1 MNDVFFSRMRNKLY
15 STNYPNSLAYK
26 TIRNADYIEHATFT
40 NDPNFHRGVLYD
52 WDMKPVYEDP
62 NILIDYKL
70 QKTKVFSPEVDMVD
84 YTLQF
89 RPGFNPEQIWKQ
101 KDGRER
107 AVFYIDVPNV
117 DSNWQIDK
125 WLIYGKDDRHAFDRY
140 SVLKCNWVF
149 EWTVND
155 PKNYR
160 KTYHQCLGVLRDGSN
175 ENAVV
180 WRDTISR
187 NTVQQMYFFV
197 PTNDVTRT
205 IDYNMRFILSDNPL
219 HPKAYEVW
227 KIVDSVPLGITKIV
241 LRQCMYNSHTDF
253 VGTNEDLKKYDTVI
267 GHQILPDLP
276 ERLGGTQHQVCDILK
291 SEIFKSSIPNDVA
304 SSDYSP
310 VYDADDMPIWSL
322 NDSFDYL
329 RIGSNP
335 LTIKATYNGN
345 NISNDVE
352 CVWHIFIDNVEYQV
366 SDLEGYFVISIDNN
380 VMQIKAIN
388 NIMAKYILKIAIYD
402 NNRTYYDSV
411 EMQIVE

>member
-1 MNDVFFSRMRNKLY
+1 MNNVFVNRMQNKLY
-15 STNYPNSLAYK
+15 STDYPTSLAAK

-40 NDPNFHRGVLYD
+40 NDPNYHQGVLYD
-52 WDMKPVYEDP
+52 WNLKPVFDDP
-62 NILIDYKL
+62 SKMVDYKL
-70 QKTKVFSPEVDMVD
+70 QKTKTFSPQVDMVD
-84 YTLQF
+84 YVIQF

-101 KDGRER
+101 DDGRER
-107 AVFYIDVPNV
+107 AVFYIDVPSV

-140 SVLKCNWVF
+140 SALKCNWVF
-149 EWTVND
+149 EWTVDD

-160 KTYHQCLGVLRDGSN
+160 KIYHQCLGVLRDGSN

-253 VGTNEDLKKYDTVI
+253 VGTNLDLKNYDTAI
-267 GHQILPDLP
+267 GHQELPDLP
-276 ERLGGTQHQVCDILK
+276 ERYGGVQHQVCDIIRSQK
-291 SEIFKSSIPNDVA
+291 FSGVVPSEVA
-304 SSDYSP
+304 SETYSP
-310 VYDADDMPIWSL
+310 VYGDNDKPLWSL
-322 NDSFDYL
+322 NNSFDTIK
-329 RIGSNP
+329 IGSNP
-335 LTIKATYNGN
+335 MVISASYNGDDIDN
-345 NISNDVE
+345 ATP
-352 CVWHIFIDNVEYQV
+352 CKWHIFIDNEEYQL
-366 SDLEGYFVISIDNN
+366 SDLEDYFDIKIEDN
-380 VMQIKAIN
+380 QFKIKVTN
-388 NIMAKYILKIAIYD
+388 DVMAKYILKIAIYD
-402 NNRTYYDSV
+402 NEKTYYDSV